1 MSSISNPLDLYKHL
15 EQSNCR
21 QCLLPSCMAF
31 AVAVIQGQKQ
41 LRDCPQL
48 AEETITLLSGGIVHK
63 KLSNEQ
69 GEKELDTLRQQ
80 VVEKGLRDI
89 ASEHDLPVKENRV
102 GVRCLGKEFWIDEQ
116 GMMSSECHINNW
128 VYGPVLKYL
137 VSNRTED
144 EAGVWIPFR
153 DITGAKE
160 WENFFSH
167 RCEQEMCRLAD
178 THNALFFELLE
189 LFEAK
194 ELQGTNSA
202 DRSLLLYPLPGI
214 PF

>member
-1 MSSISNPLDLYKHL
+1 MIS
-15 EQSNCR
+15 
-21 QCLLPSCMAF
+21 
-31 AVAVIQGQKQ
+31 Q
-41 LRDCPQL
+41 LRSNQ
-48 AEETITLLSGGIVHK
+48 IIYYRGRKRNLSDFFNVTCKGTTRKVRVRGG
-63 KLSNEQ
+63 E
-69 GEKELDTLRQQ
+69 
-80 VVEKGLRDI
+80 
-89 ASEHDLPVKENRV
+89 
-102 GVRCLGKEFWIDEQ
+102 EFWIDEQ

-137 VSNRTED
+137 VSSSTEE

-153 DITGAKE
+153 DIAGAKE

-194 ELQGTNSA
+194 ELRGTNSA

-214 PF
+214 PFLISYWEPEEPFESKLNIFFDTAASKNIEPEVFYALGRGMVEMFRKLIVQHSKNGKLF